1 VQIFVDVAALCCLSD
16 GIVLAL
22 IKLSPSFSGLNR
34 QGEIFMWQ
42 QWNFFRTRE
51 SKLIESLRSL
61 TDEYVVLHDLIVP
74 ESRTQIDHVV
84 VGPNGVFAIEINDCA
99 GDVKCEGRDWSV
111 GRRRVASLGRQAA
124 IKAAALRKSLVSVTY
139 EGEKKIPCITPV
151 LVFTNSEARVSVRA
165 PAMPA
170 MRTEELSAFILH
182 YKVAEIPEEER
193 AALVRH
199 LASFQSR
206 EAGRR
211 GFLGLRIGRASASRS
226 FAARSGRRIRPGLK
240 IASKSL
246 ADDHRAGR
254 HNTDRFP
261 DFSGSN

>member
-1 VQIFVDVAALCCLSD
+1 
-16 GIVLAL
+16 
-22 IKLSPSFSGLNR
+22 
-34 QGEIFMWQ
+34 MWQ
-42 QWNFFRTRE
+42 QWNLFRTRE

-61 TDEYVVLHDLIVP
+61 PDEYAVLHHLIVP
-74 ESRTQIDHVV
+74 ECLARIDHVV
-84 VGPNGVFAIEINDCA
+84 VGPNGVFAIETNDLA
-99 GDVKCEGRDWSV
+99 GEVKCEGRDWAV

-139 EGEKKIPCITPV
+139 DGEKKIPCITPV

-170 MRTEELSAFILH
+170 MRTEELAAFILH
-182 YKVAEIPEEER
+182 YKVAEVPEEER

-206 EAGRR
+206 REAGRR
-211 GFLGLRIGRASASRS
+211 GFLGLRIGRAPAPKWSGAASRQRY
-226 FAARSGRRIRPGLK
+226 RSGLK
-240 IASKSL
+240 IAPAS
-246 ADDHRAGR
+246 AGAGHQAGR
-254 HNTDRFP
+254 HAVDRFP